1 MSRHHHQ
8 SPVIRAL
15 DVYSLLSSRLC
26 VPCPLHWNRIESRME
41 FNSSSKVRLYFW
53 TSIVFI
59 FIGFPFGLGS
69 SVMKLAFLVFSADS
83 YTSNKHSSDSKL
95 ISVDQIYLL
104 IGVPLTCFLCF
115 ISGIII
121 AFSTLHHGSELAY
134 SFNTLLRYEKKYSFF
149 RLYNNMELDIRTNNR
164 PRRVIVGTCLSLIII
179 WGFAIMPA
187 LISFW
192 LIQYDDVAPHGEIFK
207 VLIADSSNHYYFKC
221 LVFTFLFI
229 GFTEY
234 LRLLLL
240 MECFFL
246 VGPPTINSIVRG
258 MYTFWVGNY
267 GYLILYGNNRFV
279 KLYNELGLIT
289 KILSAGTCTGGS
301 VSQFVGMIVI
311 VMLNFSTIRLKTIVP
326 LWILVFAPMGSFI
339 VVSELYMRMSCMADS
354 HDNSKKLIK
363 LWRNS
368 SRLLVSR
375 RFMHKTSLAL
385 RPLEFYIGFMG
396 NTLRVIDRLVIAGYF
411 YKILDYT
418 VVSLLAIP

>member
-1 MSRHHHQ
+1 MSRHQNQ

-41 FNSSSKVRLYFW
+41 FNSSSKLRLYFW

-69 SVMKLAFLVFSADS
+69 SVMKLTLLVFSADS
-83 YTSNKHSSDSKL
+83 YYTSNKHSSDSKL

-149 RLYNNMELDIRTNNR
+149 RLYNNMELDIRTNKR

-192 LIQYDDVAPHGEIFK
+192 LIQYDDVAPHGEVFK
-207 VLIADSSNHYYFKC
+207 VFLADSSNHYFKC

-234 LRLLLL
+234 YRLLLL
-240 MECFFL
+240 IECFFL
-246 VGPPTINSIVRG
+246 VGPPTINSFVRG
-258 MYTFWVGNY
+258 MQQFWVGNY
-267 GYLILYGNNRFV
+267 GYLILYGNSRFV
-279 KLYNELGLIT
+279 KLYNELELIT

-301 VSQFVGMIVI
+301 VSLFVGMIVT
-311 VMLNFSTIRLKTIVP
+311 VMCNFTTIRLKSVIP
-326 LWILVFAPMGSFI
+326 LWILVFVPMGSFI
-339 VVSELYMRMSCMADS
+339 IVSGLYIRMSCMADL

-375 RFMHKTSLAL
+375 RFMYKTSLAL
-385 RPLEFYIGFMG
+385 RPLQFCIGFMG
-396 NTLRVIDRLVIAGYF
+396 NTLRLIDRIVIAGYF
-411 YKILDYT
+411 YKIMDYT
-418 VVSLLAIP
+418 IVSLLAIP

>member
-1 MSRHHHQ
+1 MSHHQ

-41 FNSSSKVRLYFW
+41 FNSSSKLRLYFW

-69 SVMKLAFLVFSADS
+69 SVMKLACLVFSADS
-83 YTSNKHSSDSKL
+83 YTSNRHSSDSKL

-104 IGVPLTCFLCF
+104 IGVPLACFLSF

-121 AFSTLHHGSELAY
+121 ALDILYHGSEVAY
-134 SFNTLLRYEKKYSFF
+134 SFKTLLRYEKKYSFF
-149 RLYNNMELDIRTNNR
+149 SLYNNMELDRRTNNKR

-179 WGFAIMPA
+179 WGLAIMPA

-207 VLIADSSNHYYFKC
+207 LLIADKVSNYFLKS

-234 LRLLLL
+234 FRLLLL
-240 MECFFL
+240 KEFFL
-246 VGPPTINSIVRG
+246 MAGPPIVNSIVRG
-258 MYTFWVGNY
+258 MHQFWVGNY
-267 GYLILYGNNRFV
+267 GYLILYGNCRFV
-279 KLYNELGLIT
+279 KLYKELELIT

-301 VSQFVGMIVI
+301 VSLFVGMIVT
-311 VMLNFSTIRLKTIVP
+311 VMCNFTTIRLKSVIP
-326 LWILVFAPMGSFI
+326 LWMLVFVPMGSFI
-339 VVSELYMRMSCMADS
+339 IVSGLYMRMSCMADL

-385 RPLEFYIGFMG
+385 RPLQFCIGFMG
-396 NTLRVIDRLVIAGYF
+396 NTLRVIDRIVIAGYF
-411 YKILDYT
+411 YKIMDYT